1 MKSPVRYTLIFSTLA
16 LFCSWPDALAQQPAE
31 ADSARV
37 LPAFFQPNSA
47 AQTVQAKPS
56 PACFSVTDD
65 PLVALQGQVAG
76 LAVARTGSNPNEN
89 YSLRLR
95 GNTSFSG
102 NTAPQIWLDQVP
114 IQDVNLL
121 IATDLHQFTVLK
133 DVASTAA
140 FGPRTAPGMVL
151 AEAAL
156 LRRGH
161 VRLAYTS
168 EVGFSADVRRLPVAS
183 AEAFLAAGGTNF
195 TNAPGRTDWLPLIF
209 RENTVSH
216 THKLGMDGGTAR
228 TQWRLDFGYQDRQGV
243 LRFSGYEQATAH
255 AAMQHEA
262 FGGRL
267 RLHARWLGRFR
278 QANLSHP
285 EATRYAITFN
295 PTAAVRSNAPDFA
308 IFGGYAQAPFFD
320 YQNPVALLEQN
331 LNLAETGS
339 WAGILGATAQL
350 AKGLEADLRWS
361 PQARFDDEGAYS
373 PPDACWRIAYLRQGW
388 AKAISTEAFGQFGEA
403 ALRYR
408 VEKGRTAWLLTG
420 KMTQQATRWQQFGA
434 AGGRLFDL
442 GGRSIQSVQDIF
454 SINIGDVAAGDGQQ
468 LDVDSTVTN
477 TGWLAQ
483 ADFALDRWWSL
494 TLGLREE
501 RSPALRDGASRA
513 AMPFF
518 RTAVDFLKIKN
529 PLNVNELRAR
539 LSWGNTA
546 NMPQVVPGSWQP
558 SNATLGWERKRE
570 LSFGLDA
577 SLAQAGLRG
586 ALDFFKNHATNLIH
600 GTRWS
605 SGISPKLSIENRGW
619 ECTLAWKKPAREN
632 QKLRWETALN
642 LWRTRSFFRSVDEQ
656 ALGDMTIVGAPGNG
670 GTFYHIV
677 QDGGELGALSMWM
690 VRVESSGNLS
700 YVDVNKNGVVA
711 EPGDKVVAGQGNPRL
726 SLGWTQH
733 IGLGR
738 WALDFRLRG
747 IFGHSLVH
755 EYRGFY
761 EVGPKNFPYQNSIR
775 TKYFNPKLNY
785 SVLNSGHVERATFL
799 RLDHVRLSHKLS
811 LKTKKGS
818 EWPLTFYVGAENLFT
833 ASKYTGND
841 PELRLQTKQPEDN
854 GNSYFPENFAHPS
867 ALSIDRRGTYPLAR
881 TWAIGLVIW

>member
-1 MKSPVRYTLIFSTLA
+1 MKSPVRYALVFSALA
-16 LFCSWPDALAQQPAE
+16 SFFGIADAVAQQPATI
-31 ADSARV
+31 DSTHL
-37 LPAFFQPNSA
+37 LPKVFKPNGA
-47 AQTVQAKPS
+47 AQTVQAKPN
-56 PACFSVTDD
+56 ATCFSVTDD
-65 PLVALQGQVAG
+65 PLAALQGQVAG
-76 LAVARTGSNPNEN
+76 LAVARAGSDPNEN
-89 YSLRLR
+89 YTLRLR

-102 NTAPQIWLDQVP
+102 NTAPQVWLDQVP
-114 IQDVNLL
+114 LHDANLL
-121 IATDLHQFTVLK
+121 IATDLHQFTVVK
-133 DVASTAA
+133 DAASTAA
-140 FGPRTAPGMVL
+140 YGPRTAPGMVVT
-151 AEAAL
+151 EAAP
-156 LRRGH
+156 LRRGNI
-161 VRLAYTS
+161 RLAYTS
-168 EVGFSADVRRLPVAS
+168 EVGFSADVRRLSVAS
-183 AEAFLAAGGTNF
+183 AAEFLAAGGSEF
-195 TNAPGRTDWLPLIF
+195 VSAPGRTDWLPLIF
-209 RENTVSH
+209 RENTLSH
-216 THKLGMDGGTAR
+216 AHKLGMDGGTAR

-267 RLHARWLGRFR
+267 RFHARWLGRFR

-285 EATRYAITFN
+285 EAARYAITFN
-295 PTAAVRSNAPDFA
+295 PTAAVHSNELEFVP
-308 IFGGYAQAPFFD
+308 FGGYVEAQFFD
-320 YQNPVALLEQN
+320 VYNPVALLEQN

-350 AKGLEADLRWS
+350 TKGLEADVRWS
-361 PQARFDDEGAYS
+361 PQGRFEDAGEFS
-373 PPDACWRIAYLRQGW
+373 PTNSRWRGYGWQGW
-388 AKAISTEAFGQFGEA
+388 AKVNSTETLGQFGEA

-420 KMTQQATRWQQFGA
+420 KMTRQTTRWQQFGA
-434 AGGRLFDL
+434 AGGQLFLTNDDP
-442 GGRSIQSVQDIF
+442 IESVQDIF
-454 SINIGDVAAGDGQQ
+454 GINIGDVAAGDGQQ

-529 PLNVNELRAR
+529 PLNANELRAR
-539 LSWGNTA
+539 VGWGNTA
-546 NMPQVVPGSWQP
+546 NMPQAVPGSWQP

-577 SLAQAGLRG
+577 NLAKTGLRG
-586 ALDFFKNHATNLIH
+586 SLDFFKNRASNLAY

-605 SGISPKLSIENRGW
+605 SGISPKLDIENRGW
-619 ECTLAWKKPAREN
+619 ECALAWQKPAREN

-642 LWRTRSFFRSVDEQ
+642 LWRTRSFFRSADEL
-656 ALGDMTIVGAPGNG
+656 ALGDMTLVGAPGNG
-670 GTFYHIV
+670 GTFYHTV

-690 VRVESSGNLS
+690 VMENGGNLS

-711 EPGDKVVAGQGNPRL
+711 EPGDKVTAGQGNPRW
-726 SLGWTQH
+726 SLGWAQH
-733 IGLGR
+733 VGAGR
-738 WALDFRLRG
+738 WSLDFRLRG

-785 SVLNSGHVERATFL
+785 SFLHSGHVERASFL
-799 RLDHVRLSHKLS
+799 RLDHVRLSYKLS
-811 LKTKKGS
+811 LKTKKGG
-818 EWPLTFYVGAENLFT
+818 EWPLTFYIGAENLFT

-854 GNSYFPENFAHPS
+854 GNSYFPTNFAHPA
-867 ALSIDRRGTYPLAR
+867 ALGIDRRGTYPLAR